1 MKALLIVAATWL
13 LNVVPVSL
21 ADSVAAVIAAGC
33 WRALPGRRRA
43 LLTNLRFTAPGRS
56 LEEQRTLARRT
67 FRHLAVCTVDFL
79 RLPSLSDETVLGL
92 VEVEGLE
99 HLEAARARGRGV
111 LFVSPHL
118 GNFELGGRYLAA
130 RGLRV
135 AGYAEEPRER
145 WLRTVYRR
153 RRQVMGVTVL
163 PLGQDARAAVRHLK
177 AGGLLALFAD
187 RAIGTRA
194 HDVGFCGGRR
204 PLPAGPAVLARLTG
218 AAVLPSCLVLT
229 PGGPRRYVWQ
239 IEPPIGLAP
248 DCDDAVATQIIAD
261 RLSELVRRHPAQWFV
276 FDEAW
281 RDGCDAVRR
290 PGPE

>member
-13 LNVVPVSL
+13 LRVVPVPL
-21 ADSVAAVIAAGC
+21 ADGIAGIIAAAS
-33 WRALPGRRRA
+33 WHVMPGRRRA
-43 LLTNLRFTAPGRS
+43 LLTNLRFTAPSRS
-56 LEEQRTLARRT
+56 ADEHQTLARLT
-67 FRHLAVCTVDFL
+67 FRHLAICTVDFL
-79 RLPSLSDETVLGL
+79 RLPSLTDEAVLDL
-92 VEVEGLE
+92 VEVDGLE

-130 RGLRV
+130 RGLEV
-135 AGYAEEPRER
+135 AGFAEEPHEA
-145 WLRTVYRR
+145 WLRAVYRR
-153 RRQVMGVTVL
+153 RREVMGVTVF

-194 HDVGFCGGRR
+194 HDVRFCGGHR

-218 AAVLPSCLVLT
+218 GPVIPSCLVLS
-229 PGGPRRYVWQ
+229 PDGPRRYVWH
-239 IEPPIGLAP
+239 IAP
-248 DCDDAVATQIIAD
+248 AIDVALDGDEAAATQAIAD
-261 RLSELVRRHPAQWFV
+261 HLAELVRRHPDQWFV

-281 RDGCDAVRR
+281 RDGGDAPGRR
-290 PGPE
+290 HAE